1 MKNYKLVA
9 FSPLLLVVL
18 LSAIIIFVLMIVKG
32 GTIDEVKKGQEIKT
46 EAQINL
52 QQVNTTTSDY
62 NKTLQDAL
70 SE

>member
-18 LSAIIIFVLMIVKG
+18 LSAIIILVLMIVKG